1 MPKVMEEEI
10 VVNDVPRAEE
20 ATVDRVEDDPIPKEG
35 EVVLG
40 DEMTLEAGVEVAVQV
55 LEVIQDLEEAEDH
68 AGSQVEVAV
77 RAENLRVEAIRVRA
91 HPVVVK
97 HAVPS

>member
-1 MPKVMEEEI
+1 MLRVMVEEI

-20 ATVDRVEDDPIPKEG
+20 VTVDRVEDDPIPKE

-40 DEMTLEAGVEVAVQV
+40 DEMTLEVE
-55 LEVIQDLEEAEDH
+55 DR
-68 AGSQVEVAV
+68 AGSQVAV
-77 RAENLRVEAIRVRA
+77 EDRAENLRVAAIRVKA

-97 HAVPS
+97 PAVLS

>member
-20 ATVDRVEDDPIPKEG
+20 ATVDRVEDDPIPKKG

-40 DEMTLEAGVEVAVQV
+40 DEMTLEVEDRVGSQGAV
-55 LEVIQDLEEAEDH
+55 EDH
-68 AGSQVEVAV
+68 
-77 RAENLRVEAIRVRA
+77 AENLRVEAIRVKA
-91 HPVVVK
+91 HPVVVNP
-97 HAVPS
+97 AVPS